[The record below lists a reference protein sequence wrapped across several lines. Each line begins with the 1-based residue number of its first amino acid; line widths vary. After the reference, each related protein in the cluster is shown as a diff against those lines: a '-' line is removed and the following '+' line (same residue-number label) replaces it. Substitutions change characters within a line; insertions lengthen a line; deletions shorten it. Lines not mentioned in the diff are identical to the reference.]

1 MREAERGRGGE
12 RKRKKER
19 RERGRGRE
27 IYLYIIN
34 IDSHARGENI
44 DTVLARHSNMCRFLF
59 DRESRYKL
67 NTYEFYYSLSWGK
80 RSNREKHQLHAIF
93 TFRNNWFC
101 RLVSK
106 PVATPATVIRRQ
118 HHDSIKL
125 PQHTPRVHCY
135 SDHSYLQYH
144 HLSHN
149 LPYLPPPFPPP
160 LCLPPSLILQVAA
173 LSSSLCLPVL
183 SPFLFGCLS

>member
-80 RSNREKHQLHAIF
+80 KEQ
-93 TFRNNWFC
+93 
-101 RLVSK
+101 
-106 PVATPATVIRRQ
+106 
-118 HHDSIKL
+118 
-125 PQHTPRVHCY
+125 
-135 SDHSYLQYH
+135 
-144 HLSHN
+144 
-149 LPYLPPPFPPP
+149 
-160 LCLPPSLILQVAA
+160 
-173 LSSSLCLPVL
+173 
-183 SPFLFGCLS
+183 